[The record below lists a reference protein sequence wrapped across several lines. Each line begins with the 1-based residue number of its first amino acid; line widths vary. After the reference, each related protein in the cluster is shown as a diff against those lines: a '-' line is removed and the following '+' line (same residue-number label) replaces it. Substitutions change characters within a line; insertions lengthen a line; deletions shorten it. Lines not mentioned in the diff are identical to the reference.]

1 MPGDERIEQARR
13 DRGRVGP
20 ELPSLGAIVVG
31 TILFMLGGML
41 LFTVIGTPLGILLF
55 AIGLG
60 MLLTP
65 KERRR

>member
-1 MPGDERIEQARR
+1 MAWDERTEHATG
-13 DRGRVGP
+13 DRGSVGP

-65 KERRR
+65 KEPRR